1 MNSFKKEERL
11 CNIQLIE
18 KLYDNG
24 SYFLVYPFRII
35 WLSCKANSEFPVQV
49 LISVPKK
56 KFKRAVDRNLL
67 KRRIREIYRIQKS
80 ENLFPFFN
88 ERSEKIVLGINYIGN
103 EIAEYASMEKKFN
116 TAMLRLKKNISE
128 QTCSKNL

>member
-18 KLYDNG
+18 KLYHNG
-24 SYFLVYPFRII
+24 SSFLVYPFRII
-35 WLSCKANSEFPVQV
+35 WLSSEANSEFPVQV
-49 LISVPKK
+49 LISIPKK

>member
-35 WLSCKANSEFPVQV
+35 WLSCEANSEFPVQV

-128 QTCSKNL
+128 QTCSKSL

>member
-18 KLYDNG
+18 KLYHNG
-24 SYFLVYPFRII
+24 SSFLVYPFRII
-35 WLSCKANSEFPVQV
+35 WLSSEANSEFPVQV
-49 LISVPKK
+49 LISIPKK

-67 KRRIREIYRIQKS
+67 KRRIREIYRLQKS
-80 ENLFPFFN
+80 EDLFPFLN
-88 ERSEKIVLGINYIGN
+88 ERSEKIVLAINYIGN

-116 TAMLRLKKNISE
+116 AAMLRLKKNIAD
-128 QTCSKNL
+128 

>member
-11 CNIQLIE
+11 CNIKLIE
-18 KLYDNG
+18 KLYHNG
-24 SYFLVYPFRII
+24 SSFLVYPFRILWI
-35 WLSCKANSEFPVQV
+35 PAEQDSATPVQV

-56 KFKRAVDRNLL
+56 RFKRAVDRNLL
-67 KRRIREIYRIQKS
+67 KRRIREIYRLHKS
-80 ENLFPFFN
+80 EDLFPFLN

-116 TAMLRLKKNISE
+116 NVLTRLKKNISE
-128 QTCSKNL
+128 QPCSKSL

>member
-35 WLSCKANSEFPVQV
+35 WLSCEANSKFPVQV

-56 KFKRAVDRNLL
+56 KFKRALDRNLL